1 MARFLQFQKTVFF
14 APWWLLLFSLLS
26 DSSCLG
32 QSTVHWELT
41 AYGRRA
47 ALADPGQEQ
56 PGFEEMN
63 PDSTGL
69 SFVNPLEQSY
79 NDLNQNLVGSGPSI
93 LGDHG
98 NLAMNDQNDAPCFF
112 QHWIRS

>member
-1 MARFLQFQKTVFF
+1 MSVSNVKKEGVRVF
-14 APWWLLLFSLLS
+14 WWLLLLSLLS
-26 DSSCLG
+26 DSPCLG

-56 PGFEEMN
+56 PGFEEIN

-69 SFVNPLEQSY
+69 RRQP
-79 NDLNQNLVGSGPSI
+79 P
-93 LGDHG
+93 
-98 NLAMNDQNDAPCFF
+98 
-112 QHWIRS
+112 